1 MKEIR
6 AESMPAFDCLYGR
19 YCTRVYQFAYRLLK
33 SAGDAENIV
42 QDVFLSLYENRHRV
56 EKCSSV
62 RCYIFTIAY
71 NASISQL
78 RKRVRE
84 TRFIEY
90 LASLQSASEPSPEQ
104 MIEYNELAG
113 KLNEIIN
120 SLPDRQR
127 EIYLLHR
134 NKGFKYR
141 EIATRM
147 HISVNT
153 VENQMSSAIRKI
165 RLGMHDLDLLS
176 LLFCLFIL

>member
-1 MKEIR
+1 MNEIR

-19 YCTRVYQFAYRLLK
+19 YCARVYQFAFRLLK
-33 SAGDAENIV
+33 SVEDAENIV

-62 RCYIFTIAY
+62 RCYIFTITY

-84 TRFIEY
+84 TRFLKY
-90 LASLQSASEPSPEQ
+90 LASLQTVSDPSPEQ
-104 MIEYNELAG
+104 MVEYGELTD

-120 SLPDRQR
+120 ALPERQR
-127 EIYLLHR
+127 EIYMLHR

-141 EIATRM
+141 EIASRM

-165 RLGMHDLDLLS
+165 RLGMRDLLS
-176 LLFCLFIL
+176 LLFFFFLL

>member
-1 MKEIR
+1 MNEIR
-6 AESMPAFDCLYGR
+6 ADSMPAFDCLYGR
-19 YCTRVYQFAYRLLK
+19 YSTRVYQFAFRLLK

-62 RCYIFTIAY
+62 KYYIFTITY

-84 TRFIEY
+84 NRFIEY
-90 LASLQSASEPSPEQ
+90 LAAIQSVSEPSPEQ
-104 MIEYNELAG
+104 IVEYSELTGRLNEL
-113 KLNEIIN
+113 ID

-134 NKGFKYR
+134 NKGFKYK

-165 RLGMHDLDLLS
+165 RLGMRDLDLLS
-176 LLFCLFIL
+176 LLFILFMS